1 MGVQPNVVLSGQDSA
16 LTQQLRRHG
25 ERRAGGQC
33 HTAHGAVAVIVVFL
47 DTADAVCHDLVYRLH
62 HAIRRQA
69 AVLDAQ
75 VHAAPAHVE
84 ANAQLPCGAAL
95 CAQQVTA
102 MGGEHI
108 VVVKAGG
115 AAMLH
120 QFAHAG
126 QAGQANYILIQV
138 FPDLIQGL
146 QPVKQLHVLHLR
158 QIAGEHLVQ
167 VVVGVDQTGVAQH
180 MAAVDDLVGGDVQR
194 RADGLDK
201 AILTVKVRV
210 MQYAVFVVAGDQL
223 VNVLNEQGGH
233 GNSSLW

>member
-1 MGVQPNVVLSGQDSA
+1 MQPNVVLSGQDSA
-16 LTQQLRRHG
+16 LTQQLRRHREG
-25 ERRAGGQC
+25 GTGGQC
-33 HTAHGAVAVIVVFL
+33 HTAHGTVAVIVVFL

-102 MGGEHI
+102 MGGKD
-108 VVVKAGG
+108 VVVVEAGG
-115 AAMLH
+115 AAVFH
-120 QFAHAG
+120 QLAHAG
-126 QAGQANYILIQV
+126 QAGQPDHILVQV

-158 QIAGEHLVQ
+158 QIAGEYLIE
-167 VVVGVDQTGVAQH
+167 VVMGIDQAGVTEH
-180 MAAVDDLVGGDVQR
+180 MAAVDDLVGADVQR
-194 RADGLDK
+194 RADGLDE
-201 AILTVKVRV
+201 AVLAVDIRV
-210 MQYAVFVVAGDQL
+210 LQDAVAVVAGDQL